1 MRRRRR
7 VPATSSARFS
17 ITEGPDGLVYL
28 EYEMHTNQKLDMAF
42 ARSRFPGLKRGWV
55 FFDNAGGSQILT
67 DAVERMNAFLFE
79 KNVQIGGSYEISRE
93 AGGALAEA
101 REAARLLVNADR
113 VEEIVFG
120 PSTTVLLQN
129 LAAAMRGQLSA
140 GDEIIVTV
148 ADHESNIGPWDRLRE
163 FGVEVKVWPLDRST
177 MRLDLADLEPLMSDR
192 TRMVCVHHVSN
203 ILGSINPLREIADF
217 VHARGA
223 RLCVDAVA
231 YAPHRAIDVQAFD
244 ADYYVFSLY
253 KTYGPHAAVM
263 YGKYNLLLEL
273 DTLYHYFYGKDRVP
287 GKLEPGNPN
296 YELACS
302 IVGISDYLQELGR
315 RAGAPEDSD
324 ARRLIETAYAAIAQQ
339 EDTLVERFLSWARER
354 PQVTVIGADT
364 NDLASTRIPTI
375 SFTVEGHAPED
386 LVRRIDG
393 YGIGIRHGDFHSR
406 RLIEYLGLAE
416 RGGVLRASLVHYN
429 TVEEVDRLTAALD
442 AEIHASGAAT
452 ARTGSGTA

>member
-1 MRRRRR
+1 M
-7 VPATSSARFS
+7 
-17 ITEGPDGLVYL
+17 GPVASCTWSLD
-28 EYEMHTNQKLDMAF
+28 MHPTQKLDMTF
-42 ARSRFPGLKRGWV
+42 VRSRFPGLERGWV

-79 KNVQIGGSYEISRE
+79 TNVQIGGSYEVSRE
-93 AGGALAEA
+93 AGSALAEA
-101 REAARLLVNADR
+101 REAARLMMNASR
-113 VEEIVFG
+113 AEEIIFG

-129 LAAAMRGQLSA
+129 LAASMRGQLSP
-140 GDEIIVTV
+140 GDEIVVTV

-177 MRLDLADLEPLMSDR
+177 MRLELSDLEPLMSER
-192 TRMVCVHHVSN
+192 TRLVCIHHVSN
-203 ILGSINPLREIADF
+203 ILGSVNPVREIADF

-263 YGKYNLLLEL
+263 YGKYDLLLEL

-296 YELACS
+296 YETACS
-302 IVGISDYLQELGR
+302 VVGISAYLQEIGR
-315 RAGAPEDSD
+315 RVGAPGESG
-324 ARRLIETAYAAIAQQ
+324 ARELIEMAYAAISRQ
-339 EDTLVERFLSWARER
+339 EDALVERFLAWARER
-354 PQVTVIGADT
+354 PDVTVIGASE
-364 NDLASTRIPTI
+364 NDNASSRIPTI
-375 SFTVEGHAPED
+375 SFTVDGHVPEE
-386 LVRRIDG
+386 LVRRIDA

-416 RGGVLRASLVHYN
+416 SGGVLRVSLVHYN
-429 TVEEVDRLTAALD
+429 TVEEVDRLTAALE
-442 AEIHASGAAT
+442 AEIGQSGTAAS
-452 ARTGSGTA
+452 RTGSGAA